1 MQDVYSTSYYNQ
13 PRSRSTGKLNKAG
26 FVSPSQMLG
35 LDVTLHEAASLE
47 ALKQSQLRESI
58 RTSIDTPDSP
68 VLSRHVSHTATDF
81 SSKVQ
86 MPQLRRPQV
95 KKPAARKGHARK
107 HSF

>member
-1 MQDVYSTSYYNQ
+1 
-13 PRSRSTGKLNKAG
+13 
-26 FVSPSQMLG
+26 MLG